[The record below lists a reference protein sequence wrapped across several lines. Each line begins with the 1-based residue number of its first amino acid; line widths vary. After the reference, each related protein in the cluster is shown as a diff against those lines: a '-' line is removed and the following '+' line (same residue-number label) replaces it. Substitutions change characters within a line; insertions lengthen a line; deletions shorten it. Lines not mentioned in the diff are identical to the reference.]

1 MGDKRGSDYINLGAQ
16 YGAPRPDSGG
26 IPRPDPTRGPVFV
39 SHEETLRRDLR
50 IINARTAAELGPLP
64 LGGVPV
70 QVKRKIDAKGRP
82 LPQLS
87 DAQTNEEEAMN
98 LNQIAAAAA
107 MAAAMVACE
116 PQTGTEAAEQM
127 QTPAPAAEQPLPVA
141 SETRAKPKVATV
153 SERATTDA
161 APAIPGE
168 IRAFVP
174 PDSTLLA
181 YKRFDLTGDGTQ
193 DAVLI
198 IHHPASD
205 EHSNDAKNPCD
216 LVVLHGEGDGFTLAG
231 KGSEVVDCTYKNY
244 LDGTNRPDDLNYMIE
259 LSKHKVVCNYESD
272 RPMGTSTFYTFE
284 FSKRRNAWYLSQ
296 ARNAYKSSDRNGRG
310 YLAIEEIN
318 YPTDVGFIEIDKFD
332 PKKLKEAFKRNKE
345 IEFFEEEHEGLEG

>member
-1 MGDKRGSDYINLGAQ
+1 MGDKRGSDYINLGTQ

-64 LGGVPV
+64 LGGLPV
-70 QVKRKIDAKGRP
+70 QVKRRIDAKGRP

-127 QTPAPAAEQPLPVA
+127 QTPAAAVEQPLPVA
-141 SETRAKPKVATV
+141 SETRAKPKVAAV
-153 SERATTDA
+153 SERATTVA
-161 APAIPGE
+161 APAIPDE

-181 YKRFDLTGDGTQ
+181 YKRFDLTGDGNE
-193 DAVLI
+193 DAVMI
-198 IHHPASD
+198 VRHPITETYADYS
-205 EHSNDAKNPCD
+205 KNPCD
-216 LVVLHGEGDGFTLAG
+216 LIVLHNNGRDFKLVA
-231 KGSEVVDCTYKNY
+231 KGSKVIDCTYKNFERERAS
-244 LDGTNRPDDLNYMIE
+244 RPDDLNDLIELKLRKIIYHNEKERPGNATFRFE
-259 LSKHKVVCNYESD
+259 LSK
-272 RPMGTSTFYTFE
+272 T
-284 FSKRRNAWYLSQ
+284 
-296 ARNAYKSSDRNGRG
+296 RG
-310 YLAIEEIN
+310 VWRL
-318 YPTDVGFIEIDKFD
+318 D
-332 PKKLKEAFKRNKE
+332 E
-345 IEFFEEEHEGLEG
+345 IEFVHVRSGEKEVEVFEQKASYPRDFGLITMDEFDPFSDNLNTVLLKNEKEIR